1 MLKDSNLRTV
11 SHRRFSGPIS
21 STTRTSKQMAQR
33 VRFELTC
40 RDFRDGSLAS
50 CCPTVRRPLHNAPF
64 SHRCL
69 YDPWQTRTADSSL
82 RGWRLRPT
90 CRRGLMVCRVGFE
103 PTNCNRPV
111 LQTVCFDR
119 LHTGTYKE
127 ALSLVVLP
135 AGFEPSK
142 RCGLSALCLPISPEE
157 LMAGVAGFEPA
168 TNGLTV
174 RRSAY

>member
-103 PTNCNRPV
+103 P
-111 LQTVCFDR
+111 
-119 LHTGTYKE
+119 
-127 ALSLVVLP
+127 
-135 AGFEPSK
+135 SK